1 MKKTKYISLMKAIIE
16 QIDLP
21 DDAVIVDLGCRDAT
35 FLLGFQEILQDLKSC
50 NHFSK
55 IRNTIAS
62 LHLSFVVYLNL

>member
-55 IRNTIAS
+55 I
-62 LHLSFVVYLNL
+62 